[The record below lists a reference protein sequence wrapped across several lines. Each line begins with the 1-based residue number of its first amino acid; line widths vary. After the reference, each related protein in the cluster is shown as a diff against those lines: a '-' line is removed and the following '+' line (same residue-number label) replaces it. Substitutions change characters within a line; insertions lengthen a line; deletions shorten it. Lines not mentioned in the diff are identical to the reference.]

1 MDNYILTKYNKE
13 LEQLSVSLGWE
24 RTLFLDRDFV
34 HLRSVSKKELLKE
47 VRLARKKK
55 LIIVYQ
61 PVSEEM
67 LRFALEKTEVGIVVG
82 SEKLNYKDSVHFV
95 RGGLDQIVCKIAKEK
110 GKKIGFAFGDI
121 LESRDR
127 AKLLGRMMFNIK
139 LCKKYGVEVVLS
151 SFVKDGNEMRSVAD
165 VQSLFRVLGG
175 VFRKKEL

>member
-1 MDNYILTKYNKE
+1 
-13 LEQLSVSLGWE
+13 
-24 RTLFLDRDFV
+24 
-34 HLRSVSKKELLKE
+34 
-47 VRLARKKK
+47 
-55 LIIVYQ
+55 
-61 PVSEEM
+61 M

-110 GKKIGFAFGDI
+110 GKKMGFAFGDI